1 MDYDYALFRA
11 INNLAGHWPWLDGL
25 MRLLVNEYFVPTT
38 MALALV
44 IMWFWGRDEKERTH
58 YHRTVILAAL
68 SLITANIVLK
78 GINLLYFRPRPFDAH
93 QVNLLFY
100 KPWDSSFPSNPATTG
115 FSIAVAVALQD
126 PIWGIPFLILAV
138 LFGFSRIFCG
148 VHYPSDVLA
157 GALLGTFTAWLYARY
172 SYKLDEP
179 IAFIRRWLKKLCLA

>member
-1 MDYDYALFRA
+1 MDYALFRV

-38 MALALV
+38 MALMLV
-44 IMWFWGRDEKERTH
+44 IMWFWGRDEEERAH
-58 YHRTVILAAL
+58 YQRTVILTAL
-68 SLITANIVLK
+68 SLITANIILK
-78 GINLLYFRPRPFDAH
+78 GINLLYFRPRPFDTH

-126 PIWGIPFLILAV
+126 PIWGIPFLILAT

-157 GALLGTFTAWLYARY
+157 GALLGTFTAWLYSKY
-172 SYKLDEP
+172 SYKLDKL
-179 IAFIRRWLKKLCLA
+179 IAFIRHWLKKLCLA